1 MQPALPPLVRAWV
14 PSRIGF
20 ATAVYTNGLI
30 IGEIFPAA
38 LTIPL
43 VLPMLRQSWQWDFV
57 FWAVP
62 VAIIAAIIFGLAPR
76 APAAVPTAASRR
88 WMPDFR
94 NPMIWRIGLLL
105 GSVNATYFSM
115 NGFLPDYLTHTG
127 RPDLINAALTALNT
141 GQIPAS
147 FLLLASADRMVR
159 TMWSYVLC
167 GVVAL
172 ASLLAI
178 VFLGG
183 VWVIVGC
190 AVWGCCGAAILVL
203 ILALPPLISPPE
215 DVHRVAS
222 GMFAISYSCAVIVP
236 IIGGV
241 LWDLTGWH
249 LAPFIPI
256 GICALVVIGLAPT
269 IVLREKS
276 AAAVRWMN
284 VIPSEEAHSMDV
296 FEAVDSRIA
305 CRQFFDKPVDPKI
318 VKDLLARAARAA
330 SGGNLQSWNIYALTG
345 QAARRVQGDRA
356 TAHRQGRPAPRQ
368 DRIPSLSRADVRRLQ
383 GPPRGARRATLR
395 LARHRPQRS
404 GGPLERSSTRT
415 SSSSTRR
422 SRCSSPS
429 TGASAPANGPI
440 SAAIS
445 MRWRSLPAATVSTP
459 ARRRPGRGSMTPSA
473 IS

>member
-1 MQPALPPLVRAWV
+1 MIRALLLLWLAGIALRLTILAVPPVIPLIHDDLHLTETQVGILSGLPMVLFAAAAIAGSLMIARLGALTALLIGLLLCAAGSAVRGIGPSMAMLYFGTIVTAFGVAVMQPALPPLVRAWV
-14 PSRIGF
+14 PSGIGF

-76 APAAVPTAASRR
+76 APATVPTAASRR

-141 GQIPAS
+141 RPDPGVV
-147 FLLLASADRMVR
+147 SAAGFGRPHGAHACGPM
-159 TMWSYVLC
+159 C
-167 GVVAL
+167 CAGVVAL

-276 AAAVRWMN
+276 AAAVR
-284 VIPSEEAHSMDV
+284 
-296 FEAVDSRIA
+296 
-305 CRQFFDKPVDPKI
+305 
-318 VKDLLARAARAA
+318 
-330 SGGNLQSWNIYALTG
+330 
-345 QAARRVQGDRA
+345 
-356 TAHRQGRPAPRQ
+356 
-368 DRIPSLSRADVRRLQ
+368 
-383 GPPRGARRATLR
+383 
-395 LARHRPQRS
+395 
-404 GGPLERSSTRT
+404 
-415 SSSSTRR
+415 
-422 SRCSSPS
+422 
-429 TGASAPANGPI
+429 
-440 SAAIS
+440 
-445 MRWRSLPAATVSTP
+445 
-459 ARRRPGRGSMTPSA
+459 
-473 IS
+473 